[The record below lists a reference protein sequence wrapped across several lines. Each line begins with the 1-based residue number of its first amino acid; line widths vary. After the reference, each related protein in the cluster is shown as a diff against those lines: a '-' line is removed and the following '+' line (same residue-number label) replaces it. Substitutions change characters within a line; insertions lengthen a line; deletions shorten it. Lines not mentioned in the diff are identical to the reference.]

1 MHPRTV
7 ATLNQLENAT
17 WFSRVGAKDTAVAIV
32 LPSWQE
38 AVVYGSSID
47 WQNLCLEAAN
57 QYRERLV
64 ERSMDRF
71 EKWNDIAQEMKKITI
86 PFVAKKIEGVVR
98 ANGLPKS
105 FENAVQWDVLF
116 VCMEAEYADVYP
128 PGFFASNGHWYI
140 QGHFP
145 CGWRGDF
152 PAGMLII
159 Y

>member
-7 ATLNQLENAT
+7 ATLDQLENAA
-17 WFSRVGAKDTAVAIV
+17 WFSRVGDKDTAVATV
-32 LPSWQE
+32 LGSWQE
-38 AVVYGSSID
+38 AVAHCSSIE

-64 ERSMDRF
+64 ERSMERF
-71 EKWNDIAQEMKKITI
+71 EKWNELMLELKKVTI
-86 PFVAKKIEGVVR
+86 PLVAKKIEGVVR
-98 ANGLPKS
+98 ANDLPKS

-128 PGFFASNGHWYI
+128 PGFFTSNAYWYTK
-140 QGHFP
+140 GHFP
-145 CGWRGDF
+145 CGWQGDF
-152 PAGMLII
+152 PAGVLII